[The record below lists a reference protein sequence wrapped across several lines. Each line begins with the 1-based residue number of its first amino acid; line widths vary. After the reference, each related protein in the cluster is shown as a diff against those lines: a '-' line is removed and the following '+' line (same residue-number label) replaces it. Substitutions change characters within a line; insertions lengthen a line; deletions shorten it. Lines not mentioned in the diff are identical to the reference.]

1 MNIGIEKDSHFTT
14 HLHQTSSKSSMK
26 SRLRILERLK
36 IPYFLKTAEHNIDAF
51 SMLPISC
58 RPPAFN
64 SELIKERDLV
74 VLKMGC

>member
-26 SRLRILERLK
+26 YRLRILETLK
-36 IPYFLKTAEHNIDAF
+36 IPSFLETEEHNIDVF

-58 RPPAFN
+58 RSPAFN
-64 SELIKERDLV
+64 SELIKERDLL

>member
-1 MNIGIEKDSHFTT
+1 
-14 HLHQTSSKSSMK
+14 MK
-26 SRLRILERLK
+26 SRLRILETLK

-64 SELIKERDLV
+64 SELIKESDLV

>member
-1 MNIGIEKDSHFTT
+1 MNKGIEKDSHFTT

-26 SRLRILERLK
+26 SRLRILETLK
-36 IPYFLKTAEHNIDAF
+36 IPSFLETEEHNIDVF

-58 RPPAFN
+58 RSPAFN
-64 SELIKERDLV
+64 SELIKERDLL